1 MQLYPYTLDY
11 KNRLVDIELL
21 QSIARPTELQRV
33 NLSVVTQ
40 QPKLVT
46 GIQKLA
52 QRYTSIL
59 LTAIGSVK
67 FDVRHGSELI
77 KDVTAGIGS
86 KGQLSAVFGLAND
99 DTITQMR
106 LDDNNPDVYGTL
118 PDDERLINATLLDA
132 DIDVETSTAYLK
144 IQLNTAAG
152 DSLVFIVPTTT
163 PR

>member
-11 KNRLVDIELL
+11 RNRLVDIELL
-21 QSIARPTELQRV
+21 QSIAKPTELQRV

-46 GIQKLA
+46 GIQKLV

-59 LTAIGSVK
+59 LTAIGTVK
-67 FDVRHGSELI
+67 FDVAHGSELLPDI
-77 KDVTAGIGS
+77 AAGIGS
-86 KGQLSAVFGLAND
+86 KGQLEAVFGLAND

-118 PDDERLINATLLDA
+118 PDDERLISAKLLEA
-132 DIDVETSTAYLK
+132 DIDIETSTAYLK

-152 DSLVFIVPTTT
+152 DSIVFIVPTTT